1 MRSGIH
7 RYGIP
12 IAVRRRGFAAI
23 RAARDLGPQGRMLP
37 DFLLI
42 GGQRCGSTSL
52 HRYLS
57 RHPAVGMAFR
67 KEVSFFDANWTRGE
81 RWYRAHFPS
90 ALSRQ
95 LTQRRSGG
103 AFMAGEAT
111 PYYVFHPAVPARVR
125 QLLPDVRLILL
136 LREPVA
142 RAWSGWQLQRE
153 LGTEPLTFEE
163 AITAEPRRLEGEE
176 RRLLD
181 DPAYRSRAH
190 RHYSYVAR
198 GMYAEQLD
206 RWLQFFSRDQLLVL
220 ESSDLFLRPAQTMTR
235 VHDFLGLDDEPS
247 ESFPVAQNAISRSRL
262 PPAAAERLR
271 ERFREPNERLF
282 SMLGQ
287 RWAWNDA

>member
-1 MRSGIH
+1 MRSPIH

-12 IAVRRRGFAAI
+12 TSIRRRGFAAI
-23 RAARDLGPQGRMLP
+23 RAARDLGPQGRVLP

-67 KEVSFFDANWTRGE
+67 KEVSFFDVNWTRGE
-81 RWYRAHFPS
+81 SWYRAHFPS

-95 LTQRRSGG
+95 LAQRKSGG
-103 AFMAGEAT
+103 EFIAGEAT

-125 QLLPDVRLILL
+125 QLLPDVRLIVL
-136 LREPVA
+136 LREPVQ

-163 AITAEPRRLEGEE
+163 AIVAEPRRLEGEE
-176 RRLLD
+176 RRLMD
-181 DPAYRSRAH
+181 NPAYRSRAH
-190 RHYSYVAR
+190 RHYSYVSR
-198 GMYAEQLD
+198 GMYA
-206 RWLQFFSRDQLLVL
+206 DQLERWFTFFPREQVLVL
-220 ESSDLFLRPAQTMTR
+220 ESSELFGRPAETMTR
-235 VHDFLGLDDEPS
+235 VHTFLGLDDVPS
-247 ESFPVAQNAISRSRL
+247 GSYPVAQNAIRSTRI
-262 PPAAAERLR
+262 PAGAATTLS

-282 SMLGQ
+282 TMLGR
-287 RWAWNDA
+287 RWSWNDS